1 MSDCVIHNNDC
12 LEELKNIP
20 DESVQ
25 LVLMDLPFGTVK
37 NTTACKW
44 DNIIPFDKLW
54 PELKRILKPEGA
66 IVGFAQQPFTSQL
79 IMSNVEMYKY
89 NWIWKKTKCTNFLN
103 QRYQPGKCTEDIC
116 VFGKMACSYSPKG
129 NMKYNPQMTKGKPYK
144 SKGLGNRTASSVIR
158 CKLKQKEIDNKG
170 ERLPTNVLEFKH
182 DKEHFHPT
190 QKPIDLLRYLIRT
203 YTDEGDTVLDPTM
216 GSGSAGVAAILEN
229 RDFVGIEKD
238 ENYFNIADK
247 RIKETINGIRDE
259 GEDKQVSDSENTVE
273 SSSD

>member
-1 MSDCVIHNNDC
+1 MADNFIFNEDC
-12 LEELKNIP
+12 LERLKNIP

-37 NTTACKW
+37 NTTVCSW
-44 DNIIPFDKLW
+44 DCIVPFDKLW
-54 PELKRILKPEGA
+54 PELERIIKPDGA

-79 IMSNVEMYKY
+79 IMSNLKMYKY

-116 VFGKMACSYSPKG
+116 VFGKKACSYSPKG

-144 SKGLGNRTASSVIR
+144 SKGLGNRTASSVVR
-158 CKLKQKEIDNKG
+158 CNLKQKEIDNKG

-190 QKPIDLLRYLIRT
+190 QKPVDLLRYLIRT

-216 GSGSAGVAAILEN
+216 GSGSAGVAAMLEN
-229 RDFVGIEKD
+229 RNFIGIEKD
-238 ENYFNIADK
+238 ENYFNIAVK
-247 RIKETINGIRDE
+247 RIKETENGMGAESESDTCT
-259 GEDKQVSDSENTVE
+259 DSE
-273 SSSD
+273 SAL